1 MNANND
7 PLDGSNLLAVLRRR
21 SEGRPLE
28 FAGRQTDFFSSGRIK
43 IVGSSPRNC
52 PEVAVVRVSKN
63 AKRCKQVTKNRVATG
78 KSAAVTVWRHVEF
91 MNVRF
96 WGKADITRTCVD
108 VRF

>member
-1 MNANND
+1 MI
-7 PLDGSNLLAVLRRR
+7 PLTFQSACRSAAQIGGKAFGIRR
-21 SEGRPLE
+21 SPNRL
-28 FAGRQTDFFSSGRIK
+28 FSSGRIK

-96 WGKADITRTCVD
+96 WG
-108 VRF
+108 